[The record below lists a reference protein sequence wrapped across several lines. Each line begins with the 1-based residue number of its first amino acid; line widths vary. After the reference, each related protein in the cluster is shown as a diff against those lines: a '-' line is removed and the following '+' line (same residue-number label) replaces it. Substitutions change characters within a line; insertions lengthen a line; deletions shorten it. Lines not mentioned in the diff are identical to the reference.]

1 MRPLTIRMK
10 IDAHHHFWKYSALE
24 YGWIEDAMKVI
35 RRDFLPADLKKEVN
49 AAGFDGVITVQAR
62 QTLEE
67 TRWLLSMAA
76 QNDFIKGVVGWVP
89 LTDFST
95 YRDLESLAQNPL
107 LCAVR
112 HVVQSEPEGFL
123 LQKDF
128 NNGVSILRELDLA
141 YDLLILE
148 RQLPEAIV
156 FVDQHPQQVFVLDHL
171 AKPRIKEQMLDP
183 WRQNLQ
189 ELAQREH
196 VYCKVSGLVTEAD
209 FASWDQDQLRP
220 YFEIALESF
229 GPSRLI
235 FGTDWPVC
243 LAACSYPR
251 WCDIVGRFTSALS
264 AEERADIFGG
274 TAERAY
280 GLHQQE

>member
-1 MRPLTIRMK
+1 
-10 IDAHHHFWKYSALE
+10 
-24 YGWIEDAMKVI
+24 MKVI
-35 RRDFLPADLKKEVN
+35 RRDFLPGDLKKEVD

-67 TRWLLSMAA
+67 TRWLLRMAA
-76 QNDFIKGVVGWVP
+76 QNDFIKGVVGWFP
-89 LTDFST
+89 LTDSLA
-95 YRDLESLAQNPL
+95 YRDLESLAQNPR

-112 HVVQSEPEGFL
+112 HVVQSEPDGFL
-123 LQKDF
+123 LRKDF
-128 NNGVSILRELDLA
+128 NSGVSILRELDLA

-148 RQLPEAIV
+148 RQLPEAIA
-156 FVDQHPQQVFVLDHL
+156 FVDQHPRQIFVLDHL

-183 WRQNLQ
+183 WRRNLQ
-189 ELAQREH
+189 ELARREH
-196 VYCKVSGLVTEAD
+196 VFCKVSGLVTEAD
-209 FASWDQDQLRP
+209 FASWDEGQLRP

-243 LAACSYPR
+243 LAACSYRR
-251 WCDIVGRFTSALS
+251 WYDIVSGFASALS
-264 AEERADIFGG
+264 AEERAHIFGG

-280 GLHQQE
+280 GLRP

>member
-1 MRPLTIRMK
+1 MK

-35 RRDFLPADLKKEVN
+35 RRDFLPADLKKEVD

-76 QNDFIKGVVGWVP
+76 QNDFIKAVVGWVP
-89 LTDFST
+89 LTDSFV
-95 YRDLESLAQNPL
+95 YRDLESLAQNPR

-112 HVVQSEPEGFL
+112 HVVQSEPDGFL
-123 LQKDF
+123 LREDF
-128 NNGVSILRELDLA
+128 NSGVSVLRELDLA

-148 RQLPEAIV
+148 RQLPEAIA

-189 ELAQREH
+189 ELARREH

-209 FASWDQDQLRP
+209 FASWDEGQLRP

-229 GPSRLI
+229 GPSHLM

-243 LAACSYPR
+243 LAACSYRR
-251 WCDIVGRFTSALS
+251 WYDIVGRFASALS

-280 GLHQQE
+280 GLQQQE

>member
-1 MRPLTIRMK
+1 MK

-35 RRDFLPADLKKEVN
+35 RRDFLPVDLKKEVD

-76 QNDFIKGVVGWVP
+76 QNDFIKAVVGWVP
-89 LTDFST
+89 LTDSFV
-95 YRDLESLAQNPL
+95 YRALESLAQNPR

-112 HVVQSEPEGFL
+112 HVVQTEPDGFL
-123 LQKDF
+123 LQEDF
-128 NNGVSILRELDLA
+128 NSGVSILRELDLA

-148 RQLPEAIV
+148 RQLPEAIA

-171 AKPRIKEQMLDP
+171 AKPRIKEQMLEP

-189 ELAQREH
+189 ELARREH

-209 FASWDQDQLRP
+209 FASWDEGQLRP

-229 GPSRLI
+229 GPSRLM

-243 LAACSYPR
+243 LAACSYRR
-251 WCDIVGRFTSALS
+251 WYDTVGRFASALS

-280 GLHQQE
+280 GLQGQE

>member
-1 MRPLTIRMK
+1 MK

-35 RRDFLPADLKKEVN
+35 RRDFLPANLKKEVD
-49 AAGFDGVITVQAR
+49 AAAFDGVITVQAR

-67 TRWLLSMAA
+67 THWLLSMAA
-76 QNDFIKGVVGWVP
+76 QNDFIKAVVGWVP
-89 LTDFST
+89 LTASFV
-95 YRDLESLAQNPL
+95 YRDLESLAQNPR

-112 HVVQSEPEGFL
+112 HVVQSEPDGFL
-123 LQKDF
+123 LRKDF
-128 NNGVSILRELDLA
+128 NRGVSILRELDLA

-189 ELAQREH
+189 ELARREH

-209 FASWDQDQLRP
+209 FASWDEGQLRP

-229 GPSRLI
+229 GPSHLM

-243 LAACSYPR
+243 LAACSYRR
-251 WCDIVGRFTSALS
+251 WYDIVGRFASALS

-280 GLHQQE
+280 GLQQQE

>member
-1 MRPLTIRMK
+1 MK

-35 RRDFLPADLKKEVN
+35 RRDFLPADLKKEVD
-49 AAGFDGVITVQAR
+49 AAAFDGVITVQAR

-67 TRWLLSMAA
+67 THWLLSMAA
-76 QNDFIKGVVGWVP
+76 QNDFIKAVVGWVP
-89 LTDFST
+89 LTASFV
-95 YRDLESLAQNPL
+95 YRDLESLAQNPR

-112 HVVQSEPEGFL
+112 HVVQSEPDGFL
-123 LQKDF
+123 LRKDF
-128 NNGVSILRELDLA
+128 NRGVSILRELDLA

-189 ELAQREH
+189 ELARREH

-209 FASWDQDQLRP
+209 FASWDEGQLRP

-229 GPSRLI
+229 GPSHLM

-243 LAACSYPR
+243 LAACSYRR
-251 WCDIVGRFTSALS
+251 WYDIVGRFASALS

-280 GLHQQE
+280 GLQQQE

>member
-1 MRPLTIRMK
+1 MK

-49 AAGFDGVITVQAR
+49 AAAFDGVITVQAR

-67 TRWLLSMAA
+67 THWLLSMAA
-76 QNDFIKGVVGWVP
+76 QNDFIKAVVGWVP
-89 LTDFST
+89 LTASFV
-95 YRDLESLAQNPL
+95 YRDLESLAQNPR

-112 HVVQSEPEGFL
+112 HVVQSEPDGFL
-123 LQKDF
+123 LRKDF
-128 NNGVSILRELDLA
+128 NRGVSILRELDLA

-189 ELAQREH
+189 ELARREH

-209 FASWDQDQLRP
+209 FASWDEGQLRP

-229 GPSRLI
+229 GPSRLM

-243 LAACSYPR
+243 LAACSYGR
-251 WCDIVGRFTSALS
+251 WYDIVGRFASALS

-280 GLHQQE
+280 GLQQQE

>member
-1 MRPLTIRMK
+1 MK

-24 YGWIEDAMKVI
+24 YGWIDDAMKVI
-35 RRDFLPADLKKEVN
+35 RRNFLPADLKKEVDD
-49 AAGFDGVITVQAR
+49 AGVDGVITVQAR

-67 TRWLLSMAA
+67 TRWLLSLAA

-89 LTDFST
+89 LTDSLA
-95 YRDLESLAQNPL
+95 YRDLESFAQNPR

-112 HVVQSEPEGFL
+112 HLVQSEPDGFL
-123 LQKDF
+123 LRKDF
-128 NNGVSILRELDLA
+128 NNGVSILRKLDLA

-183 WRQNLQ
+183 WRRDLQ
-189 ELAQREH
+189 ELARREH
-196 VYCKVSGLVTEAD
+196 VFCKVSGLVTEAD
-209 FASWDQDQLRP
+209 FATWNEGQLRP

-229 GPSRLI
+229 GPSRLM

-243 LAACSYPR
+243 LAACSYRR
-251 WCDIVGRFTSALS
+251 WYDAVSGFAFALS
-264 AEERADIFGG
+264 ADERADIFGG

-280 GLHQQE
+280 GLQQQQE

>member
-1 MRPLTIRMK
+1 
-10 IDAHHHFWKYSALE
+10 
-24 YGWIEDAMKVI
+24 MKVI
-35 RRDFLPADLKKEVN
+35 RRDFLPADLKKEVD
-49 AAGFDGVITVQAR
+49 AAGFDGVVTVQAR

-67 TRWLLSMAA
+67 THWLLSVAA
-76 QNDFIKGVVGWVP
+76 QNDFIKAVVGWVP
-89 LTDFST
+89 LTDSFV
-95 YRDLESLAQNPL
+95 YRDLESLAQNSR

-112 HVVQSEPEGFL
+112 HVVQSEPNGFL
-123 LQKDF
+123 LREDF
-128 NNGVSILRELDLA
+128 NSGVSILRELDLA

-148 RQLPEAIV
+148 RQLPEAIA

-189 ELAQREH
+189 ELARREH

-209 FASWDQDQLRP
+209 FASWDEGQLRP

-229 GPSRLI
+229 GPSRLM

-243 LAACSYPR
+243 LAASSYRR
-251 WCDIVGRFTSALS
+251 WYDIVGRFASALS

-280 GLHQQE
+280 GLQGQE

>member
-1 MRPLTIRMK
+1 MK

-24 YGWIEDAMKVI
+24 YGWIEDAMEVI
-35 RRDFLPADLKKEVN
+35 RRDFFPADLKKEVN

-89 LTDFST
+89 LTDSSA
-95 YRDLESLAQNPL
+95 YRDLESLAQNPR

-112 HVVQSEPEGFL
+112 HVVQSEPDGFL
-123 LQKDF
+123 LREDF
-128 NNGVSILRELDLA
+128 NSGVSVLRELDLA

-148 RQLPEAIV
+148 RQLPEAIA

-189 ELAQREH
+189 ELARREH

-209 FASWDQDQLRP
+209 FASWDEVQLRP

-243 LAACSYPR
+243 LAACSYRR

>member
-1 MRPLTIRMK
+1 MK
-10 IDAHHHFWKYSALE
+10 IDAHHHLWKYSALE
-24 YGWIEDAMKVI
+24 YGWIEDAMRVI
-35 RRDFLPADLKKEVN
+35 RRDFLPADLKKEVDD
-49 AAGFDGVITVQAR
+49 AGFDGVITVQAR

-67 TRWLLSMAA
+67 TRWLLSLAA

-89 LTDFST
+89 LTDSSAC
-95 YRDLESLAQNPL
+95 RDLESFAQNPR

-112 HVVQSEPEGFL
+112 HVVQSEPDGFL
-123 LQKDF
+123 LRKDF

-148 RQLPEAIV
+148 RQLPEAII

-183 WRQNLQ
+183 WRRNLK
-189 ELAQREH
+189 ELAR
-196 VYCKVSGLVTEAD
+196 
-209 FASWDQDQLRP
+209 R
-220 YFEIALESF
+220 ALESF
-229 GPSRLI
+229 GPSRLM

-243 LAACSYPR
+243 LAACSYRR
-251 WCDIVGRFTSALS
+251 WYDVVGRFASALS

-280 GLHQQE
+280 GLRQQE

>member
-1 MRPLTIRMK
+1 MK
-10 IDAHHHFWKYSALE
+10 IDAHHHLWKYSVLE
-24 YGWIEDAMKVI
+24 YGWIEDAMRVI
-35 RRDFLPADLKKEVN
+35 RRDFLPADLKKEVDD
-49 AAGFDGVITVQAR
+49 AGFDGVITVQAR

-67 TRWLLSMAA
+67 TRWLLSLAA

-89 LTDFST
+89 LTDSSAC
-95 YRDLESLAQNPL
+95 RDLESFAQNPR

-112 HVVQSEPEGFL
+112 HVVQSEPDGFL
-123 LQKDF
+123 LRKDF

-148 RQLPEAIV
+148 RQLPEAII

-183 WRQNLQ
+183 WRRNLK
-189 ELAQREH
+189 ELARREH
-196 VYCKVSGLVTEAD
+196 VFCKISGLVTEAD
-209 FASWDQDQLRP
+209 LATWNEGQLRP

-229 GPSRLI
+229 GPSRLM

-243 LAACSYPR
+243 LAACSYRR
-251 WCDIVGRFTSALS
+251 WYDVVGRFASALS

-280 GLHQQE
+280 GLRQQE